1 MPESDWT
8 SDRPLEDD
16 EVRFF
21 GQIFRMAERVGKMP
35 VLKFSKIALDDAASD
50 VDEASAMYDLLEAC
64 FHADDWRRFEKAA
77 TVTGA
82 DEEELFDVIRVV
94 LRAQSARPTRR
105 PSDSS
110 PGPSHTEQSSTS
122 TPADRAIARLAGR
135 PDLQV
140 AVDNAQKMQRT
151 A

>member
-1 MPESDWT
+1 MPEQDWT
-8 SDRPLEDD
+8 SDRPLADD
-16 EVRFF
+16 ELRFF
-21 GQIFRMAERVGKMP
+21 GQIFRTADRVGKMP
-35 VLKFSKIALDDAASD
+35 VLKFSKVALDDDASD

-64 FHADDWRRFEKAA
+64 FHPEDWRRFEKAA
-77 TVTGA
+77 TVSGA

-110 PGPSHTEQSSTS
+110 PGPSHIEQSSTS